1 MIPKNI
7 SLFSILIFFLSCTPA
22 IDRLQPPPDDLI
34 PRDEMINIVVDLR
47 LMDAVLSTKQKAKAK
62 DAENTKY
69 YLHNSILEKY
79 GITRDRFERSHAY
92 YQQDLKI
99 LDDIYAEAITRLSKM
114 KSELE
119 KE

>member
-1 MIPKNI
+1 MIHRNI
-7 SLFSILIFFLSCTPA
+7 LLFSILMFFFSCTPA

-34 PRDEMINIVVDLR
+34 PHDEMINIIVDLR
-47 LMDAVLSTKQKAKAK
+47 LMDAILSTKQKTKAK
-62 DAENTKY
+62 DSENTKY

-79 GITRDRFERSHAY
+79 GITRDRFERSYAY